1 MAAVPRLAVVALTLM
16 ALAGCASEGGADLTK
31 GVPEGGAHPTL
42 APVTTAVVQGPP
54 PSAPARPTCELL
66 PVADVAKAVGNGV
79 RAGTGDPKFCFWGT
93 AADGGTSAD
102 VTIGIPA
109 QGRATQA
116 CAVQK
121 LALPKEAAQ
130 EEAAGVGAA
139 SVWSYQQNGPL
150 TQGTLIACF
159 DNAVIRVGVTG
170 ERSQAQLKQVA
181 VALAQVAR
189 GRL

>member
-1 MAAVPRLAVVALTLM
+1 MTLVARLAVVAFALV
-16 ALAGCASEGGADLTK
+16 ALAGCASQGDADLSR
-31 GVPEGGAHPTL
+31 GVSQGGAHPTL

-54 PSAPARPTCELL
+54 PSAPSRPVCDLL
-66 PVADVAKAVGNGV
+66 AVADVAKAVGNGV

-93 AADGGTSAD
+93 AVDGGTSAD

-109 QGRATQA
+109 QGRGPQA

-121 LALPKEAAQ
+121 LALPKEGGQ
-130 EEAAGVGAA
+130 EEAAVGTG

-150 TQGTLIACF
+150 TQGALIACF
-159 DNAVIRVGVTG
+159 DNAVIRVGMTG

-181 VALAQVAR
+181 VALAEVAR
-189 GRL
+189 SRV